1 MESCTSRMIPFTAQ
15 IIFGILLM
23 VFVLYII
30 FYVIYEKKGTN
41 DMLPTI
47 TSLTKRT
54 KVVDPEEAQK
64 RLIGSPGCTVFGFFK
79 LQNGDRTSKYTD
91 QYTSLMEI
99 PENWYLEIA
108 PSPIENKP
116 TSARLRVRVKS
127 NDSIKTETID
137 LPSIPRQKWIM
148 IAVMRD
154 GRRFDVMYDNKTVMS
169 HRLKNYP
176 VIISGPLNVG
186 NKGLD
191 GSVVHVVINDR
202 RMTPAEVERERT
214 SYVDTNNIVIEDHSM
229 YTSFPMPTI
238 KLFGQCPPGFPCD
251 PVTKPPKNNLLAW
264 ESPY

>member
-1 MESCTSRMIPFTAQ
+1 MIPFTAQ
-15 IIFGILLM
+15 IIFSILLM
-23 VFVLYII
+23 AFVFYIVY
-30 FYVIYEKKGTN
+30 YVIYEKKGTN
-41 DMLPTI
+41 DMLPKI
-47 TSLTKRT
+47 TPLNKKT

-64 RLIGSPGCTVFGFFK
+64 RLIGSAGCTVLGFFK
-79 LQNGDRTSKYTD
+79 LQNGDRTSKFTD

-108 PSPIENKP
+108 PSPLENKP
-116 TSARLRVRVKS
+116 TSARLRVRVKD

-154 GRRFDVMYDNKTVMS
+154 GRRFDVMYDNKLMMS

-191 GSVVHVVINDR
+191 GSVAHVIINDR
-202 RMTPAEVERERT
+202 RMNPLEVERERT
-214 SYVDTNNIVIEDHSM
+214 SYVDTNNVVIEDHDL
-229 YTSFPMPTI
+229 YVSFPTPTI
-238 KLFGQCPPGFPCD
+238 KLFSECPPGFPCN
-251 PVTKPPKNNLLAW
+251 PVSRPPKNNLLAW